1 MAGLIDKILRRDN
14 QKLTYDKAKELAA
27 HEDEA
32 VRAELA
38 QRTDV
43 LPEILYFL
51 AEDPSPL
58 VRRLIAENK
67 ATPHHADLILA
78 RDDDL
83 DVRGGLAGK
92 ISRLAPELHPDDQD
106 KVKRMAYEA
115 LEVLTR
121 DQVTRVRQIL
131 AEALK
136 DVADAPPEV
145 IRRLAFDIEIV
156 VAGPVLE
163 NSPVLTDAD
172 LLEIIEKG
180 TANGRLGFISR
191 RQGVSGDVS
200 QAIAG
205 AGDDDAVAL
214 LLANPSAQIREETL
228 DAIIDRAETIE
239 SWHAPLVARP
249 KLSSLAT
256 LRLARFV
263 AANLI
268 EVLAARRDLAPDVL
282 EEVRRVVDE
291 RIGAGEGGLPPL
303 GGEGGLPPPGGEG
316 EDSAT
321 PLEQAFAEAERL
333 HQGGELT
340 LGYLGGVIRAGK
352 PEPVM
357 AALAVLAGIPIMAVQ
372 KAALSKNQKGLV
384 AVAWKAGL
392 TADLAERVQG
402 CLLGVDAADVMKAT
416 DGGDYPMSE
425 GDMEW
430 QFEFVCDLA

>member
-1 MAGLIDKILRRDN
+1 MVGLIDKILRRDK
-14 QKLTYDKAKELAA
+14 QTLTYDKAKELAA

-38 QRTDV
+38 QRSDV
-43 LPEILYFL
+43 RPEILYFL

-78 RDDDL
+78 RDHDL
-83 DVRGGLAGK
+83 DVRGGLAEK
-92 ISRLAPELHPDDQD
+92 ISRLAPELDPDDQD

-136 DVADAPPEV
+136 DVAGAPPEV

-180 TANGRLGFISR
+180 TAHGRLGFISR
-191 RQGVSGDVS
+191 RRDVSGDVS
-200 QAIAG
+200 QAIAA
-205 AGDDDAVAL
+205 AGDEEAVAL

-228 DAIIDRAETIE
+228 DAIIDRAATIE

-249 KLSSLAT
+249 KLSDMAAV
-256 LRLARFV
+256 RLAHFV

-268 EVLAARRDLAPDVL
+268 EVLAARRDLSPDVL

-291 RIGAGEGGLPPL
+291 RIDAGESGLTPS
-303 GGEGGLPPPGGEG
+303 GAEG

-321 PLEQAFAEAERL
+321 PLEEAYAEAEQL
-333 HQGGELT
+333 HQAGELT
-340 LGYLGGVIRAGK
+340 LGYLGRVIRAGT

-357 AALAVLAGIPIMAVQ
+357 AALAVLAGITIMAVQ
-372 KAALSKNQKGLV
+372 KAVLSQNQKGLV
-384 AVAWKAGL
+384 SVAWKAGL
-392 TADLAERVQG
+392 TADLAENVQAS
-402 CLLGVDAADVMKAT
+402 LLGIDAADVMKAT

>member
-38 QRTDV
+38 QRSDV

-92 ISRLAPELHPDDQD
+92 ISRLAPELDPDDQD

-136 DVADAPPEV
+136 DVAAAPPEV

-180 TANGRLGFISR
+180 TATGRLGFISR

-200 QAIAG
+200 QAIA
-205 AGDDDAVAL
+205 AADDDDAVAL

-249 KLSSLAT
+249 KLSDTAAV
-256 LRLARFV
+256 RLAHFV

-268 EVLAARRDLAPDVL
+268 GVLAARHDLAPDVL

-291 RIGAGEGGLPPL
+291 RIDAGESGLT
-303 GGEGGLPPPGGEG
+303 PPGAEG
-316 EDSAT
+316 ENSAT
-321 PLEQAFAEAERL
+321 PLEEAFAEAERL
-333 HQGGELT
+333 QQGGELT

-372 KAALSKNQKGLV
+372 KAVLSKNQKGLV

-392 TADLAERVQG
+392 TANLAESVQG
-402 CLLGVDAADVMKAT
+402 ALLGIDAADVMKAT